1 MIPLI
6 PPTEQKRF
14 GAGFFAALL
23 HPITAVRGLV
33 GEHPLAPLLI
43 LFGLNAV
50 DELDRAAFAVLTP
63 TIQQDLGV
71 SLETLTA
78 VLALIVAASLLL
90 QIPVASLADRSNR
103 IRLMII
109 GAVVWSFFSFG
120 TALVANIW
128 LLGVMRS
135 GAGLGKSVIEP
146 THNSLLADYYPV
158 ELRPRIYSFHRS
170 ANVVGLSIG
179 GLLGGLLGGWLGW
192 QAPFVIFVIPTLA
205 LVALALKL
213 AEPTRGAQERK
224 AMGAADEVVDT
235 EEEPPS
241 LAEAW
246 RMVQKV
252 QSMRRIFSALP
263 FLVPA
268 LVGFGLLANLKYE
281 ELGLGEEARG
291 IVQFLTQPWSLVGF
305 FLGARVGMRVLQ
317 RNIGGMLRLVGVASL
332 AASGFALIFA
342 FAPADPSIPLFGYEL
357 PLIAMLAEIGIGI
370 SLAIIAPGVYASL
383 SLGLPPRA
391 RSVGFSVGALYAL
404 PGAFIMLFV
413 GSIGEVFGLEWGL
426 ALMTPAFVV
435 GGLRIASAHK
445 LLPGDVADVW
455 NATAARSELLFER
468 RAGRTPLLMAR
479 KLNVAY
485 GDVQILFDVDL
496 EVDEGEVVALL
507 GTNGAGK
514 STLLKAI
521 CGVVEADRGAVIF
534 DGRDV
539 THAPP
544 YEIAALGISQVPGG
558 QGVFPGLTV
567 AENLRSAT
575 WLCRHDK
582 REAEARIEEVLVT
595 FPVLRERMEDPAAN
609 LSGGQQQMLALGM
622 SFVSRPRLL
631 LIDEL
636 SLGLA
641 PVIVEQLVDIVRRTA
656 AAGTTVIVV
665 EQSVNVALTLAEK
678 AYFMEKGEIRFSGP
692 TRELLDRPDV
702 LRSVFLEG
710 AGASLGAGDGDGD
723 GGGGAAAALP
733 AGPEAEGGEVAP
745 RPAVAPPGEVV
756 VPDAPAALAV
766 DGVWVRFGGIRA
778 VDEVSFEVAPG
789 EIVGLIGPNGA
800 GKTTLLDLMSGYAR
814 PGGGRV
820 VLGGRDV
827 TGLAPDGRA
836 LRGLGRSFQDAR
848 LFPALTVEETLK
860 VALERWVGVRDPFN
874 AMLRL
879 PAQRDAE
886 VAVQWYVDQLIDL
899 LGIESFRT
907 KFVAE
912 LSTGSRR
919 VVDLACVLAH
929 RPSVVLLDEPSSGI
943 AQRETEALGPLLLR
957 IRDQLG
963 ASLVVIEHDMP
974 LITSI
979 SDRLVALD
987 QGRVVTIG
995 PPDEVL
1001 HHPEVV
1007 ASYLGTT
1014 PEVIARSGAGSAT
1027 AVAPPHPPE
1036 VAP

>member
-6 PPTEQKRF
+6 PPQEQGRF
-14 GAGFFAALL
+14 GSGFVRAVL
-23 HPITAVRGLV
+23 HPIASLRGLV
-33 GEHPLAPLLI
+33 GDNPLAPLLI

-50 DELDRAAFAVLTP
+50 DELDRAAFGVLTP
-63 TIQQDLGV
+63 TIQEDLGV
-71 SLETLTA
+71 GLETLTA
-78 VLALIVAASLLL
+78 VLALIVAASLVL
-90 QIPVASLADRSNR
+90 QIPVASLADRSHR
-103 IRLMII
+103 IRLMVI
-109 GAVVWSFFSFG
+109 GAVIWSFFSFG

-128 LLGVMRS
+128 LLGIMRS

-158 ELRPRIYSFHRS
+158 ELRPRIYSFHRA
-170 ANVVGLSIG
+170 ANTVGLSIG
-179 GLLGGLLGGWLGW
+179 GLLGGFLGAWLGW

-205 LVALALKL
+205 LVFLAMRLD
-213 AEPTRGAQERK
+213 EPTRGAQERK
-224 AMGAADEVVDT
+224 AMGAAQEVIDT
-235 EEEPPS
+235 EEHPPS

-252 QSMRRIFSALP
+252 QSLRRIFSALP

-281 ELGLGEEARG
+281 ELGLGEEGRG
-291 IVQFLTQPWSLVGF
+291 VVQFLTQPWSLVGF
-305 FLGARVGMRVLQ
+305 FLGARLGMKVLQ
-317 RNIGGMLRLVGVASL
+317 RNIGGMLRLVGLFAML
-332 AASGFALIFA
+332 AAGFALVFA
-342 FAPADPSIPLFGYEL
+342 FAPAEPAIDLFGYQL
-357 PLIAMLAEIGIGI
+357 PVVAMLAEIGIAI
-370 SLAIIAPGVYASL
+370 SLAVIAPGVFASL

-391 RSVGFSVGALYAL
+391 RAVGFSVGAIYAL

-413 GSIGEVFGLEWGL
+413 GSIGEAFGLEWGL

-435 GGLRIASAHK
+435 GGWRIASAHK

-468 RAGRTPLLMAR
+468 RAGRSPLLMVR

-521 CGVVEADRGAVIF
+521 CGTVQADRGAVIF
-534 DGRDV
+534 DGRDM

-544 YEIAALGISQVPGG
+544 YEIAGLGISQVPGG

-575 WLCRHDK
+575 WLCRHD
-582 REAEARIEEVLVT
+582 RSDAEGRIEEVLET

-622 SFVSRPRLL
+622 SFIARPRLL

-692 TRELLDRPDV
+692 TAELLERPDV

-710 AGASLGAGDGDGD
+710 AGSALDGDE
-723 GGGGAAAALP
+723 AP
-733 AGPEAEGGEVAP
+733 AEVPASDAEGAEVP
-745 RPAVAPPGEVV
+745 VVA
-756 VPDAPAALAV
+756 AV
-766 DGVWVRFGGIRA
+766 DRSADEARIDRQGPPALEVRDIWVRFGGIRA
-778 VDEVSFEVAPG
+778 VDEVSFSVAPG

-800 GKTTLLDLMSGYAR
+800 GKTTCLDLISGYTRA
-814 PGGGRV
+814 GGGSV
-820 VLGGRDV
+820 WMAGEEV
-827 TGLAPDGRA
+827 TSLSTDGRA
-836 LRGLGRSFQDAR
+836 VRGLGRSFQDAR
-848 LFPALTVEETLK
+848 LFPALTVEETIK

-879 PAQRDAE
+879 PAQQDAE
-886 VAVQWYVDQLIDL
+886 VAAQWYVDQLIEL

-957 IRDQLG
+957 IREQLG

-974 LITSI
+974 LITSV

-987 QGRVVTIG
+987 QGHVVTSG
-995 PPDEVL
+995 TPGEVL
-1001 HHPEVV
+1001 AHPEVV

-1014 PEVIARSGAGSAT
+1014 PEVIARSGTRADEPGSAPDT
-1027 AVAPPHPPE
+1027 EATP
-1036 VAP
+1036 